1 MRVVS
6 HLKKSRGVKVDIHIK
21 QNQRLLQELEIGS
34 DCALCVSRGRQ
45 FITEHLQ
52 MEDVSCYWEHL
63 LSEYSQ
69 ALTYKVKRRKN
80 YSEITSE
87 WPKTEL

>member
-1 MRVVS
+1 
-6 HLKKSRGVKVDIHIK
+6 
-21 QNQRLLQELEIGS
+21 
-34 DCALCVSRGRQ
+34 
-45 FITEHLQ
+45 

-69 ALTYKVKRRKN
+69 ALTYKVKRRKS

-87 WPKTEL
+87 WLKTEL